1 MLEYQGTGSTM
12 PRSHFTAAAGL
23 QGALAEGEP
32 EHLHFSYED
41 TEDHGLV
48 IQAQNLWESAVQLVV
63 CLGKRK

>member
-1 MLEYQGTGSTM
+1 MLEGTGSTM
-12 PRSHFTAAAGL
+12 PRPHFTVATGL

-48 IQAQNLWESAVQLVV
+48 IQAQNL
-63 CLGKRK
+63 